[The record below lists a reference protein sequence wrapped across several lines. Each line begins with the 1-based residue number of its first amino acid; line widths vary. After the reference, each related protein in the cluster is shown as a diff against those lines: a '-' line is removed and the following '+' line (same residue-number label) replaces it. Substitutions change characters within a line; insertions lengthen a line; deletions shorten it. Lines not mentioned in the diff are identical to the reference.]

1 MTLAFQKGTLVLV
14 DYTAKV
20 KDTNEVFE
28 TTREAD
34 AKSSSLYDAN
44 IKYQPRL
51 IAVGESW
58 VLKGLDDALLNA
70 NVGDKLTIEVPPE
83 KGFGTRDPSKV
94 RMIPL
99 RKLGDDAEKVSVGDT
114 IEIDDKAGIIRF
126 IGSGRVQV
134 DYNHRFAGRTIL
146 YDLNILKSLDT
157 DQDKIMGL
165 LKRRFP
171 LDESKLKFEIKGTQV
186 DVTIPEE
193 AMMMEGLQIVKRS
206 ISNEIFKFVNT
217 LDKINFVETYTKTK
231 QEPPQSKLH
240 QFHIFLHAI
249 QYLARDNQPRERKD
263 ALLRNRV
270 YYFQQCMQRHLN

>member
-20 KDTNEVFE
+20 KDSSDIFE

-34 AKSSSLYDAN
+34 AKSSSIYDAN
-44 IKYQPRL
+44 VKYQPRL

-99 RKLGDDAEKVSVGDT
+99 RKLGDDAEKVSVGDA
-114 IEIDDKAGIIRF
+114 IEIDDKTGIIRF
-126 IGSGRVQV
+126 IGSGRVQI
-134 DYNHRFAGRTIL
+134 DYNHRFAGKTIV
-146 YDLNILKSLDT
+146 YDLNVIKSLDT

-193 AMMMEGLQIVKRS
+193 AMMMEGLQIVKRA
-206 ISNEIFKFVNT
+206 IANEIFKFVNK
-217 LDKINFVETYTKTK
+217 LDNVNFVETYSKAK
-231 QEPPQSKLH
+231 QEPPQAKPAE
-240 QFHIFLHAI
+240 QKVAE
-249 QYLARDNQPRERKD
+249 AKPAQPK
-263 ALLRNRV
+263 AA
-270 YYFQQCMQRHLN
+270 